1 MSAST
6 GDLDLYEQ
14 LVGTMHIAESK
25 RKSADGVADGVSLVV
40 EDSRQIFR
48 NNMKYINSPSSYH
61 GIQDAFKQV
70 YKGALD
76 IH

>member
-1 MSAST
+1 MKLASQGTEKSEITDRQNVVLIKKALMSAST
-6 GDLDLYEQ
+6 
-14 LVGTMHIAESK
+14 
-25 RKSADGVADGVSLVV
+25 V
-40 EDSRQIFR
+40 EDNRQIFG

-61 GIQDAFKQV
+61 GIQDAFKHV